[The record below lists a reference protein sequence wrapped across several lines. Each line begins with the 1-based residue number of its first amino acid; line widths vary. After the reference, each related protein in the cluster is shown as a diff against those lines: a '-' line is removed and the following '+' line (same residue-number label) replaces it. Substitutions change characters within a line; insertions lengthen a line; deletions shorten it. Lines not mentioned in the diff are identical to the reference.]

1 MTEPSELASLI
12 ADTLAML
19 ESLRRQGVD
28 VLPVGALAGL
38 PQAALE
44 DRPPVRPT
52 AAPLRPAAP
61 PRPAPRELREEDRA
75 PLPTPSAAPLRPA
88 VTAPQLREE
97 RAVPQPP
104 PPARPA
110 PAAVPSPVP
119 PVVPAPDGGAGLFGS
134 KWSKVA
140 ESPDVALAAL
150 RLEIGGCTACGRCA
164 TRAQVV
170 PGEGPPRPMLLIVTD
185 PPDVDADATGKVLSG
200 DAALMLERM
209 LLNVV
214 RVDRREVQIV
224 PIVRCAGPGPLTAS
238 EVAACRPFLERQIL
252 LARPRAVLVLG
263 EHARAALGLQRHGV
277 WGEIHGVAALSTFH
291 PTWLLANPGDK
302 KATLVHLQEIA
313 RRVG

>member
-12 ADTLAML
+12 ADTLAVL

-28 VLPVGALAGL
+28 VLPVGALTGL
-38 PQAALE
+38 PQAVLE
-44 DRPPVRPT
+44 DTVRSDTVRSAPIRP
-52 AAPLRPAAP
+52 AP

-75 PLPTPSAAPLRPA
+75 PLPTPSAAPHRPA

-97 RAVPQPP
+97 KAVPQPP
-104 PPARPA
+104 PARSI
-110 PAAVPSPVP
+110 VPSPVP

-150 RLEIGGCTACGRCA
+150 RLEIGGCTACGRCT

-170 PGEGPPRPMLLIVTD
+170 LGEGPPRPMLLIVTD

-224 PIVRCAGPGPLTAS
+224 SIVRCAGPGALTAA
-238 EVAACRPFLERQIL
+238 EVTACRAFLERQIV

-263 EHARAALGLQRHGV
+263 EHARDALGLQRHGA
-277 WGEIHGVAALSTFH
+277 WGEVHGVAALSTFH

>member
-12 ADTLAML
+12 ADTLAVL

-38 PQAALE
+38 PQAELE
-44 DRPPVRPT
+44 DRAPVRPAPVRT
-52 AAPLRPAAP
+52 PAPLRPAP
-61 PRPAPRELREEDRA
+61 GELRDEDRA
-75 PLPTPSAAPLRPA
+75 PLPTPSAPPLRPA

-97 RAVPQPP
+97 RAAPQPLP
-104 PPARPA
+104 PTRSV
-110 PAAVPSPVP
+110 VPSPVP
-119 PVVPAPDGGAGLFGS
+119 PVVPASDGGAGLFGS

-150 RLEIGGCTACGRCA
+150 RQEIGGCAACGRCA

-170 PGEGPPRPMLLIVTD
+170 LGEGPPRPMLLVVTD
-185 PPDVDADATGKVLSG
+185 PPDVDADATGRVLSG
-200 DAALMLERM
+200 DASLMLERM

-224 PIVRCAGPGPLTAS
+224 PIVRCAGPGPLTAT
-238 EVAACRPFLERQIL
+238 ELAACRPFLERQIL

-263 EHARAALGLQRHGV
+263 EAARAALDLQRHGA

-291 PTWLLANPGDK
+291 PTWLLTNPGDK
-302 KATLVHLQEIA
+302 KATLGHLQEIA